1 MLKVVDVDY
10 LDGYRLKLTFND
22 KVSKIADLEPFLY
35 GEVFSTLRDRD
46 LFTQYALTPVT
57 IEWVNGVDLAPEF
70 LYEIGTPI

>member
-22 KVSKIADLEPFLY
+22 RVSKIADLEPFLQ
-35 GEVFSTLRDRD
+35 GEAFGTLRDRD
-46 LFTQYALTPVT
+46 LFTQYALTPIT
-57 IEWVNGVDLAPEF
+57 IEWVNGVDFAPEF